1 MIAYMEGI
9 RCVNFI
15 EVTPVVKE
23 IQEVENIELAVPI
36 SNTLVYHMAFLSAD
50 TQPCVL
56 IGTDYFFIMPLNVL

>member
-15 EVTPVVKE
+15 DVTPVVKE
-23 IQEVENIELAVPI
+23 IQGVENIELAVPVN
-36 SNTLVYHMAFLSAD
+36 NTLVYHTAFLSAE

-56 IGTDYFFIMPLNVL
+56 IGTDYFFIVPLNVL